1 MFCEPERSSVE
12 GPPALAVGDRD
23 RDGLLDA
30 EEDALARR
38 FAPIVILHP
47 EDRYRPASIDWLL
60 ARADVFDEGPRA
72 ILAGSAELPRGDSGR
87 SLPAAVHRG
96 SDDPAD
102 WTTYVHVYPRADGGI
117 NLQYW
122 FYYPYSDGPLFF
134 DHDSDWEHATVELDA
149 ERRPVGVHLAQ
160 HENDHPGTFHRWS
173 ETRREGEHVVVLSA
187 RGTHATYAH
196 ADDIPWFE
204 RVADCRDLNRC
215 DAPIWR
221 TWEGGGI
228 QNLGERAN
236 PLTMNRALAFR
247 ARWGSAGIVPGTS
260 APRGPL
266 HHRGFCIDGV
276 RSCLDEVAYPTDLL
290 RVGSSRL
297 PFGNKGMLNNS
308 ANPTASHIA
317 P

>member
-134 DHDSDWEHATVELDA
+134 DHDSDWEHVTIRLDLDRNPLGA
-149 ERRPVGVHLAQ
+149 YLAR
-160 HENDHPGTFHRWS
+160 HDDDHPGPFWS
-173 ETRREGEHVVVLSA
+173 WERLRKSGERPIVLSA
-187 RGTHATYAH
+187 RGSHATYAN
-196 ADDIPWFE
+196 A
-204 RVADCRDLNRC
+204 RDVPFYDSVSGCVDLASC
-215 DAPIWR
+215 KDPIWF
-221 TWEGGGI
+221 TGEGELVNI
-228 QNLGERAN
+228 GERRR
-236 PLTMNRALAFR
+236 PLAHPEVLSYAG
-247 ARWGSAGIVPGTS
+247 RWGAARLLPGTS
-260 APRGPL
+260 APFGPL
-266 HHRGFCIDGV
+266 FHKGACTDGEV
-276 RSCLDEVAYPTDLL
+276 SCP
-290 RVGSSRL
+290 
-297 PFGNKGMLNNS
+297 
-308 ANPTASHIA
+308 
-317 P
+317 